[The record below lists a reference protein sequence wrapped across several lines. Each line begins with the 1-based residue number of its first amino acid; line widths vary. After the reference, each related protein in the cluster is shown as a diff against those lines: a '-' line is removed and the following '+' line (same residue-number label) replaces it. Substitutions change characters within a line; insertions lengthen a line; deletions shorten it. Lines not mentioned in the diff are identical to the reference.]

1 MQSDGKRKDNG
12 KQNNTG
18 QWKYLRKDS
27 VVDCLVNG
35 SQWIRPSG
43 THILCS
49 PLPRGAWSFGTWLAS
64 ANWTSGNVKQARVGR
79 HLRVGF
85 SFLKPLPSCEQV
97 HSSLLDDKRPCRE
110 RGLFISGVLAGPAA
124 EWVGLAKT
132 SRKTTQSSG
141 RCDK

>member
-12 KQNNTG
+12 KQNNNE
-18 QWKYLRKDS
+18 QWKHLRKDS
-27 VVDCLVNG
+27 VVECFVNG

-43 THILCS
+43 THTLCS
-49 PLPRGAWSFGTWLAS
+49 PLPRGPWSLSCGLLQPIGHQEMWS
-64 ANWTSGNVKQARVGR
+64 KQRVGR

-110 RGLFISGVLAGPAA
+110 RGLFISGVLAGLTA

-141 RCDK
+141 RCGK